1 MKSPKC
7 DLPGSPL
14 AGSGG
19 RNPTKSGAGEGGQRW
34 ASWLITEPTLV
45 DISIVQLVY
54 KSTTTPKQFQ
64 NQWGF
69 PSQCCIVPHAPTQHR
84 TSQWVD
90 LRLAPWTDKQNT
102 VERTDATVVQP

>member
-1 MKSPKC
+1 
-7 DLPGSPL
+7 LQVL
-14 AGSGG
+14 ADGTQQNPVRVKGG
-19 RNPTKSGAGEGGQRW
+19 NGGQAGLSLSQLW
-34 ASWLITEPTLV
+34 W
-45 DISIVQLVY
+45 ISIVQLVY